1 MSKFYGC
8 VRGNRGCATRGGSAT
23 SGFKASAQS
32 YDGSV
37 ITYLDYD
44 HDNKLR
50 VRIDL
55 ADGSSSYGDMKF
67 SGTFE
72 ELKDYGSIDNITL
85 KNSDEDIDDMLIK
98 IELKDNK
105 KYDITVDAESVQE
118 CEKVY

>member
-1 MSKFYGC
+1 MSKFYGM
-8 VRGNRGCATRGGSAT
+8 VRGNRGCATRGGSAN

-32 YDGSV
+32 YNGSV

-44 HDNKLR
+44 QNNQLK

-72 ELKDYGSIDNITL
+72 ELKEALETWELL
-85 KNSDEDIDDMLIK
+85 KT
-98 IELKDNK
+98 K
-105 KYDITVDAESVQE
+105 KASLTIHRAESNKMKQLKRLFE
-118 CEKVY
+118 

>member
-8 VRGNRGCATRGGSAT
+8 VRGNRGCATRGGSAN

-44 HDNKLR
+44 HDNNLR

-72 ELKDYGSIDNITL
+72 ELKEALETWELL
-85 KNSDEDIDDMLIK
+85 KS
-98 IELKDNK
+98 K
-105 KYDITVDAESVQE
+105 KASITVHR
-118 CEKVY
+118 EKSNKMKQLERMFG